1 MVRRERPKI
10 VYSEN
15 VKTFKAE
22 AKLLQKINKDE
33 KSRSKSRTN
42 RKKKKFIIPKAPW
55 WDDQFERLTGL
66 TKHSLHKS
74 IRRSQMT
81 YYELEE
87 ILLDVEINL
96 NNRPLTYVVDD
107 IQLNVLTTNSMIV
120 ERDVRTINSIA
131 DGDSD
136 EWTKR
141 QR

>member
-1 MVRRERPKI
+1 
-10 VYSEN
+10 
-15 VKTFKAE
+15 
-22 AKLLQKINKDE
+22 
-33 KSRSKSRTN
+33 
-42 RKKKKFIIPKAPW
+42 
-55 WDDQFERLTGL
+55 
-66 TKHSLHKS
+66 
-74 IRRSQMT
+74 MT

-96 NNRPLTYVVDD
+96 NNCPLTYVVDD

-120 ERDVRTINSIA
+120 GRDVRTINSIA

>member
-1 MVRRERPKI
+1 
-10 VYSEN
+10 
-15 VKTFKAE
+15 
-22 AKLLQKINKDE
+22 
-33 KSRSKSRTN
+33 
-42 RKKKKFIIPKAPW
+42 
-55 WDDQFERLTGL
+55 
-66 TKHSLHKS
+66 
-74 IRRSQMT
+74 MT
-81 YYELEE
+81 YYELGE

-96 NNRPLTYVVDD
+96 NNRPLTYIVDD

>member
-1 MVRRERPKI
+1 
-10 VYSEN
+10 
-15 VKTFKAE
+15 
-22 AKLLQKINKDE
+22 
-33 KSRSKSRTN
+33 
-42 RKKKKFIIPKAPW
+42 
-55 WDDQFERLTGL
+55 
-66 TKHSLHKS
+66 
-74 IRRSQMT
+74 MT

-120 ERDVRTINSIA
+120 GRDVRTIKSIA

>member
-1 MVRRERPKI
+1 
-10 VYSEN
+10 
-15 VKTFKAE
+15 
-22 AKLLQKINKDE
+22 
-33 KSRSKSRTN
+33 
-42 RKKKKFIIPKAPW
+42 
-55 WDDQFERLTGL
+55 
-66 TKHSLHKS
+66 
-74 IRRSQMT
+74 MT

-120 ERDVRTINSIA
+120 ERDVRAINSIA

>member
-1 MVRRERPKI
+1 
-10 VYSEN
+10 
-15 VKTFKAE
+15 
-22 AKLLQKINKDE
+22 
-33 KSRSKSRTN
+33 
-42 RKKKKFIIPKAPW
+42 
-55 WDDQFERLTGL
+55 
-66 TKHSLHKS
+66 
-74 IRRSQMT
+74 MT

-107 IQLNVLTTNSMIV
+107 IQFNVLTTNSMIV
-120 ERDVRTINSIA
+120 GRDVRTINSIA

>member
-1 MVRRERPKI
+1 
-10 VYSEN
+10 
-15 VKTFKAE
+15 
-22 AKLLQKINKDE
+22 
-33 KSRSKSRTN
+33 
-42 RKKKKFIIPKAPW
+42 
-55 WDDQFERLTGL
+55 
-66 TKHSLHKS
+66 
-74 IRRSQMT
+74 MT